1 MRMPVYQCVSALML
15 NTCIMVTA
23 QQNQIYWWLGLP
35 SPFGGKNYNLE
46 QIQRGE
52 HISNSSRFSRV
63 VGSQRK
69 FRKINKRQAED
80 EGESLIELNEIET
93 ECPRLST
100 CVPRFFCERFRGRT
114 VFDQIPCLLTSGDFE
129 GEFGICCQDEFPRKC
144 PEVRRPPPAEQC
156 RPRPLGRPED
166 HECSSP
172 GSKGVC
178 VGENSLCCFNGC
190 LNVCLTD
197 PPYSVQKAFFIREKA
212 FVVETNPDS
221 SGTNA
226 NTSGPE
232 TFENNFE
239 EANENDDEYEDDYDD
254 DFFSGALQP
263 RTVTTI
269 PPRRAPRKLESRTSD
284 QRNSSHIAHLLRR
297 LLSRLRDRIS

>member
-1 MRMPVYQCVSALML
+1 VYQCVSALL
-15 NTCIMVTA
+15 LTTSIMVTA
-23 QQNQIYWWLGLP
+23 QQNQIYWWLGLT

-63 VGSQRK
+63 GGGQRK
-69 FRKINKRQAED
+69 FRNINKRQTED
-80 EGESLIELNEIET
+80 EEESSIKLNEIET

-100 CVPRFFCERFRGRT
+100 CVPRFFCERFRGKT
-114 VFDQIPCLLTSGDFE
+114 VFDQIPCLLTSGDFV

-144 PEVRRPPPAEQC
+144 PDVRRLPPAEQC
-156 RPRPLGRPED
+156 RPRPLGLPED
-166 HECSSP
+166 DECSSP
-172 GSKGVC
+172 GSKDAC
-178 VGENSLCCFNGC
+178 FGENSLCCFNGC
-190 LNVCLTD
+190 LNVCLRD

-221 SGTNA
+221 SGSIPDA
-226 NTSGPE
+226 SGPE

-239 EANENDDEYEDDYDD
+239 DDNDGDNENDNENDDDYDD
-254 DFFSGALQP
+254 DFFSGAIQP
-263 RTVTTI
+263 RTVTTSQ
-269 PPRRAPRKLESRTSD
+269 PRRAPRKLLSRNSD
-284 QRNSSHIAHLLRR
+284 QRNSSQISQLLRR